1 MLFAARCVRSKG
13 REAGRPECWNA
24 MKTFTN
30 NLVRR
35 CPRLGNPVPF
45 HYCKICGD
53 QQQPCFKILDCWW
66 EHFDV
71 VQYLKDHL
79 PEVQFNRLMERDPK
93 PKVSSLIELIEQA
106 KKRNS

>member
-1 MLFAARCVRSKG
+1 MG
-13 REAGRPECWNA
+13 
-24 MKTFTN
+24 MKPTSN
-30 NLVRR
+30 KLVRR

-71 VQYLKDHL
+71 VQYLKDNL
-79 PEVQFNRLMERDPK
+79 TEVQFSRLMEARPK
-93 PKVSSLIELIEQA
+93 PKVTSLIELIEQA
-106 KKRNS
+106 RKRNS

>member
-1 MLFAARCVRSKG
+1 MSDKQD
-13 REAGRPECWNA
+13 
-24 MKTFTN
+24 

-45 HYCKICGD
+45 DYCEICGD
-53 QQQPCFKILDCWW
+53 EQQPCFKILDCWW

-71 VQYLKDHL
+71 VQYLKDNLSEDQFDHL
-79 PEVQFNRLMERDPK
+79 LQARPK

-106 KKRNS
+106 RKRNS